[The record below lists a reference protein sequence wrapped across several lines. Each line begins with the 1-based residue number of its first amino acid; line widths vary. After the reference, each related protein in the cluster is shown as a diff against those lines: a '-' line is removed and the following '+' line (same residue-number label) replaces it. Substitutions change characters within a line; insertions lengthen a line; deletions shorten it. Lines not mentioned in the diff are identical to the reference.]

1 MKHIEEIQIA
11 GHCSATVRCDVCSVC
26 RCSQRG
32 KYLEAVTNLQKLRKL
47 LPRLRHRQKPP
58 LKMPALPFILRKA
71 IMITITM
78 MTLVMT
84 APTMTLLMMIHPMT
98 TPLPVRFSRMI
109 RIPTQEI
116 REALTVTLLLM
127 LIPEI
132 RTPLMFPMIQG

>member
-1 MKHIEEIQIA
+1 
-11 GHCSATVRCDVCSVC
+11 
-26 RCSQRG
+26 
-32 KYLEAVTNLQKLRKL
+32 
-47 LPRLRHRQKPP
+47 
-58 LKMPALPFILRKA
+58 
-71 IMITITM
+71 MITITM

-109 RIPTQEI
+109 RIPIQEI

>member
-11 GHCSATVRCDVCSVC
+11 GTALLLCGAMFAVSAVAPNGESI
-26 RCSQRG
+26 S
-32 KYLEAVTNLQKLRKL
+32 KAVTNFTEAPETAAEAQA
-47 LPRLRHRQKPP
+47 RQKPP

-84 APTMTLLMMIHPMT
+84 APTMTHPMT